1 MRYLITF
8 ALSCF
13 VSLFVY
19 VGLVPLFN
27 TTPVAAEYWVREL
40 LVIKQSIARQ
50 HTGKKKIIIASGSS
64 TLFSIDT
71 KQMSTALGLPVL
83 NLGLMGGMPLSR
95 ILSEASRAAEAKD
108 TILLALEPDYYCR
121 EKNTGFDE
129 WVLRNAIAWD
139 RESWSSLSA
148 TERLSAIQKLGFRFP
163 LEIIRTQFDLI
174 FNREALNQRL
184 FALNDEKVLQKY
196 ANPPTMADNLY
207 SVYNID
213 RLGNIKNTDE
223 QNYQGAPRRADTTI
237 QICEKTFDQL
247 EDFIRTQR
255 ERSIDVYFINT
266 PFVSQ
271 DGIDLDRLATAST
284 AFIQQLSLLAPVID
298 DRFDV
303 VLDRKYFLNSE
314 LHLNSLGRKI
324 RTDRLLEA
332 IKRTKVLY
340 LPPSHPIKPAQ
351 LN

>member
-71 KQMSTALGLPVL
+71 EQMSTALGLPVI

-139 RESWSSLSA
+139 RESWRNLTA
-148 TERLSAIQKLGFRFP
+148 TEQLLAIKKLGFRFP
-163 LEIIRTQFDLI
+163 LEILHTQFDVI
-174 FNREALNQRL
+174 FNRESLNQRL

-196 ANPPTMADNLY
+196 ANPPPTADNLY

-223 QNYQGAPRRADTTI
+223 QNYRGTPRRADTTI

-247 EDFIRTQR
+247 EDFIRVQR
-255 ERSIDVYFINT
+255 ERGVHVYFINT

-271 DGIDLDRLATAST
+271 DGVSLTKISDASK
-284 AFIQQLSLLAPVID
+284 AFIQKLSGLAPVID
-298 DRFDV
+298 DRVDV

-314 LHLNSLGRKI
+314 LHLNSVGRKI

-332 IKRTKVLY
+332 LKRSNSFKSY
-340 LPPSHPIKPAQ
+340 E
-351 LN
+351 

>member
-8 ALSCF
+8 ALSCL

-19 VGLVPLFN
+19 VGLVPVFN

-40 LVIKQSIARQ
+40 LVIKQSIAQQ
-50 HTGKKKIIIASGSS
+50 HAGKKKIIIASGSS

-71 KQMSTALGLPVL
+71 EQMTTALGLPVI

-95 ILSEASRAAEAKD
+95 ILSEANRAAETND

-121 EKNTGFDE
+121 EKNNGFDE

-139 RESWSSLSA
+139 RESWSNLTA
-148 TERLSAIQKLGFRFP
+148 AEQLLAVKKLGFRFP
-163 LEIIRTQFDLI
+163 LELVKTQFDLI
-174 FNREALNQRL
+174 FNRESLNQRL
-184 FALNDEKVLQKY
+184 FALSDQKVLQKY
-196 ANPPTMADNLY
+196 ADPPPIADNLY

-223 QNYQGAPRRADTTI
+223 QNYHGTAQRADTTI
-237 QICEKTFDQL
+237 QICERTFDQL
-247 EDFIRTQR
+247 KGFIRVQR
-255 ERSIDVYFINT
+255 ERGVAVYFINS

-271 DGIDLDRLATAST
+271 DGVSLPKISEASKAFTQRLSG
-284 AFIQQLSLLAPVID
+284 LAPVID
-298 DRFDV
+298 DRLDV

-314 LHLNSLGRKI
+314 LHLNSVGRTI

-332 IKRTKVLY
+332 LKRTSSFKSY
-340 LPPSHPIKPAQ
+340 E
-351 LN
+351 